1 MSFRINTNIA
11 AANALRNVSGTS
23 DAFQASIGR
32 LSTGLRIN
40 SAADDPAGLIISEKY
55 KAQLSGLDQATKNS
69 QDGIN
74 FAKTAEGAL
83 NEVNGL
89 LRDARS
95 LAVASANTGTLSASA
110 LQANQAQI
118 NSIVTSIN
126 RIASTTQF
134 GSKKLL
140 DGSAGTSATV
150 TDATKVS
157 TVSIGGTF
165 GGQSLSANGGV
176 TITVSTAATQA
187 TLSSKGFAFATTTA
201 GSNSS
206 FTLNGVTFSVASSDT
221 AQNIID
227 KVNQA
232 QNQTGVAAVYNSTT
246 NKIQFN
252 TTKYGSA
259 QSINL
264 TDASGVVASAAGFST
279 ASGTDAVATV
289 TVGSTSVL
297 FTGGKSGKDGLTL
310 TDADGNTVALTT
322 AGNSTSTTNA
332 SVGQVVVGSAQFQIG
347 AFSGQNTSLSLSN
360 FAASNLGTGVASG
373 VNLSTI
379 DLTTQSGANQAI
391 QVIDSAIDQIST
403 ARGNIGN
410 FQRNVLESNIRSLG
424 VASENLS
431 AANSTITD
439 TDVASET
446 TNYTKLQILQ
456 QAGISVL
463 AQANQAP
470 QQVLRLLQ

>member
-1 MSFRINTNIA
+1 MSFRINTNITA
-11 AANALRNVSGTS
+11 LNALDNVSRTS

-40 SAADDPAGLIISEKY
+40 SAADDPAGLIISQKY
-55 KAQLSGLDQATKNS
+55 QAQLGGLDQATKNS

-83 NEVNGL
+83 NEVSGL

-110 LQANQAQI
+110 LQANPAQI
-118 NSIVTSIN
+118 QSIVSSIN

-140 DGSAGTSATV
+140 DGSAGTSSTV
-150 TDATKVS
+150 TDTSKIAAI
-157 TVSIGGTF
+157 SIGGTF
-165 GGQSLSANGGV
+165 GGQSLAANSGV
-176 TITVSTAATQA
+176 TVTVSTAATQA
-187 TLSSKGFAFATTTA
+187 TLSSKGFAFTTTTA
-201 GSNSS
+201 GSNSN
-206 FTLNGVTFSVASSDT
+206 FTLNGVTIAVSASDT

-227 KVNQA
+227 NINKA
-232 QNQTGVAAVYNSTT
+232 QGQTGVAAVYNSTT
-246 NKIQFN
+246 NKIDLS
-252 TTKYGSA
+252 TTKYGSS

-264 TDASGVVASAAGFST
+264 TDASGVLASAAGFST
-279 ASGTDAVATV
+279 ASGTDAVASV
-289 TVGSTSVL
+289 KVGSTTAL
-297 FTGGKSGKDGLTL
+297 FTGGKSGADGLTL
-310 TDADGNTVALTT
+310 TDADGNTVQLTT
-322 AGNSTSTTNA
+322 TGNSTSTANA
-332 SVGQVVVGSAQFQIG
+332 SVGQVIVGSAQFQIG
-347 AFSGQNTSLSLSN
+347 AFSGQNTSLSLGN

-373 VNLSTI
+373 ANLSNI

-391 QVIDSAIDQIST
+391 QVIDSAIDQVSS

-410 FQRNVLESNIRSLG
+410 FQRNVLESNIRSLS

-439 TDVASET
+439 TDVAAET
-446 TNYTKLQILQ
+446 TNYSKLQILQ